1 VSPVRESRSP
11 VRDRF
16 DANVSADSI
25 ARGKRVAGLQVD
37 TLYTDGMD
45 LGQDLGFEE
54 DEASSGSCSGETSPL
69 GLSLLYQKRAR
80 QIPLAGPLAPLQT
93 EDLNEGSELE
103 NKGLETS
110 PLGKAL
116 LSRKRF
122 HAHRRMLAGE
132 GSELR
137 DIGSCLNSE
146 AGL

>member
-1 VSPVRESRSP
+1 M
-11 VRDRF
+11 
-16 DANVSADSI
+16 
-25 ARGKRVAGLQVD
+25 D
-37 TLYTDGMD
+37 TRYTDGTD
-45 LGQDLGFEE
+45 LGQALECDDDG
-54 DEASSGSCSGETSPL
+54 ASSGSCSGETSPL

-80 QIPLAGPLAPLQT
+80 QLPLAGPLAPLQT
-93 EDLNEGSELE
+93 EDLIEETELE

-146 AGL
+146 AGLEVSA